1 MGDIQMNERFIETSH
16 IPLTYV
22 KKEGTKGSFYQSNGK
37 KGILPERISLGIF
50 AQRKDSQ
57 KDKVKKDEVNGTYK
71 KAEEGIYKHLN
82 NGRIHSS
89 IWGFE
94 DYPDFYGYGI
104 VDERYAIYD
113 LLILSSG
120 NNCTS
125 SFDVHIFRGMGKPD
139 YIQKAFN
146 YLRYHLKQKPL

>member
-1 MGDIQMNERFIETSH
+1 MNDRFIEASH
-16 IPLTYV
+16 IPLSYV
-22 KKEGTKGSFYQSNGK
+22 KKDGTKGSFYQIRGR
-37 KGILPERISLGIF
+37 KGILPERLSLGIF
-50 AQRKDSQ
+50 AQKKESQ

-104 VDERYAIYD
+104 LDERYAIYD

>member
-1 MGDIQMNERFIETSH
+1 MNERFIETSH

-22 KKEGTKGSFYQSNGK
+22 KKEGTKGSFYQSYGK

-82 NGRIHSS
+82 NERRIHSS
-89 IWGFE
+89 IWDFE
-94 DYPDFYGYGI
+94 DYPEFYGYGI
-104 VDERYAIYD
+104 IDERYAIYD
-113 LLILSSG
+113 LLILYSG
-120 NNCTS
+120 NNCST
-125 SFDVHIFRGMGKPD
+125 SFDVHVFRGMGKPD
-139 YIQKAFN
+139 FISKAFQ
-146 YLRYHLKQKPL
+146 YLRYHLKQKPQ

>member
-1 MGDIQMNERFIETSH
+1 MNDRFIEASH
-16 IPLTYV
+16 IPLSYL
-22 KKEGTKGSFYQSNGK
+22 KKDGTKGSYYQIKGK
-37 KGILPERISLGIF
+37 KGILPERISPGIF

-94 DYPDFYGYGI
+94 DYQIFMDMGY
-104 VDERYAIYD
+104 
-113 LLILSSG
+113 
-120 NNCTS
+120 
-125 SFDVHIFRGMGKPD
+125 
-139 YIQKAFN
+139 
-146 YLRYHLKQKPL
+146 

>member
-1 MGDIQMNERFIETSH
+1 MNDRFIEASH
-16 IPLTYV
+16 IPLSYL
-22 KKEGTKGSFYQSNGK
+22 KKDGTKGSYYQIKGK

-104 VDERYAIYD
+104 LDERYAIYD